1 MLSSIKVCNVERFLC
16 ISVTF
21 LDPLFHGKKEE
32 DTPEWPPSPM
42 RLFQA
47 LLAGSRAGCRNS
59 RWSSDNQDPFRAAY
73 CWLEQ
78 CEPPQILAPEASSTV
93 GYTLFVPNN
102 DSDKKFDRQDRLTSK
117 VARPHRISI
126 GGQVPDLRKRL
137 YYLWPIPEEQWP
149 TARRHAELIC
159 HEARH
164 LLTLGWGI
172 DQTVGNGSILTNTEA
187 ALLPGRRWW
196 SWDNDRSGQI
206 GWRVPKEGSL
216 KDLEDVHESFL
227 NRMNGHRFNP
237 TRKLKQFDSVTYRSA
252 ATLPPRSCALFE
264 LPEGVAFRQETT
276 NEIAAILRSLVC
288 REKHRLDFQEQFSE
302 DSEVYLAGH
311 TGGGEQSPHRFSYL
325 PLPSIG
331 HPHADGMI
339 RRLLIAEPI
348 SGDGF
353 HAKWAQK
360 RLKNQ
365 VLRDKYGNERGF
377 LLDLWRQS
385 SHVMVGRYISE
396 SRNWSSVTPV
406 IVPGFDDGKH
416 AKAEKLLLK
425 AIWQAGL
432 PIDVVTELTMR
443 KAPFWPG
450 SLHPRYYHRP
460 RYLKHFPAW
469 HVRLQFREP
478 ISGPL
483 AIGAG
488 RHVGLG
494 LMVAWDGY
502 CGGGDKRGQT

>member
-1 MLSSIKVCNVERFLC
+1 MLSLTKICNVERFLC

-21 LDPLFHGKKEE
+21 LDPLFHGKKDE

-47 LLAGSRAGCRNS
+47 LIAGSRAGCRNS
-59 RWSSDNQDPFRAAY
+59 RWSSDNQDPFRAAF

-78 CEPPQILAPEASSTV
+78 CEPPQILAPEVSSTV

-126 GGQVPDLRKRL
+126 GSHIRDLRQRL
-137 YYLWPIPEEQWP
+137 YYLWSIAEDQWP
-149 TARRHAELIC
+149 TARKHAELIC

-187 ALLPGRRWW
+187 ALLPGRRWR
-196 SWDNDRSGQI
+196 SWGAARSGRF
-206 GWRVPKEGSL
+206 GWRVPKKGST

-227 NRMNGHRFNP
+227 NRMDGHRFTP
-237 TRKLKQFDSVTYRSA
+237 PQKLKQFNSA
-252 ATLPPRSCALFE
+252 VYSSTAILPPRFSACFE

-276 NEIAAILRSLVC
+276 NKVAAMLRSLVC
-288 REKHRLDFQEQFSE
+288 REKHRRDFQGQFSE

-325 PLPSIG
+325 PLPTIG
-331 HPHADGMI
+331 HQHADGMI
-339 RRLLIAEPI
+339 RRLLIAEPYG
-348 SGDGF
+348 GDGL
-353 HAKWAQK
+353 HAQWAQK
-360 RLKNQ
+360 RLNNQ
-365 VLRDKYGNERGF
+365 VLRDKNGNERGF
-377 LLDLWRQS
+377 LLYLWRKS
-385 SHVMVGRYISE
+385 SQDMVGRYTSE

-406 IVPGFDDGKH
+406 ILPGFDDGKL
-416 AKAEKLLLK
+416 AKAEKLFLK
-425 AIWQAGL
+425 AIRQAEF
-432 PIDVVTELTMR
+432 PIDAVTELTMR

-469 HVRLQFREP
+469 HICLQFREP

-483 AIGAG
+483 ALGAG

-494 LMVAWDGY
+494 LMAAW
-502 CGGGDKRGQT
+502 CEH